1 MIRRALSSPAAAAAA
16 AASSESSQVLGEVE
30 DLAEEVLEQSQA
42 ELDEAQ
48 RKIKEAKKKAAE
60 AKKVVKVVQ
69 QAQKKKDQAKVDAL
83 KEQLKLD
90 REKRKRGGA
99 KDDDEEDD
107 EPVEKR
113 PREEEEDEGI
123 PFGEAFAQDYL
134 SETQL
139 AYLTDELKAVDK
151 DTYEIKM
158 NEKTKQICKIG
169 PKGRAMFSPLL
180 LTMLIAQ
187 GVVRMPEAK

>member
-1 MIRRALSSPAAAAAA
+1 
-16 AASSESSQVLGEVE
+16 
-30 DLAEEVLEQSQA
+30 VLEH
-42 ELDEAQ
+42 
-48 RKIKEAKKKAAE
+48 
-60 AKKVVKVVQ
+60 
-69 QAQKKKDQAKVDAL
+69 
-83 KEQLKLD
+83 
-90 REKRKRGGA
+90 
-99 KDDDEEDD
+99 DEEAAVGLARTLPLRLRQRHNGRVRAERPRRGARQCYGP

-113 PREEEEDEGI
+113 SREEEEEGMPFDES
-123 PFGEAFAQDYL
+123 FAHL

-139 AYLTDELKAVDK
+139 AYLTDDLKAVDK

-169 PKGRAMFSPLL
+169 PKGRTLFSPLL

>member
-1 MIRRALSSPAAAAAA
+1 MIRKALSSPAAAAAA
-16 AASSESSQVLGEVE
+16 AVSNESSQVLGEVE

-60 AKKVVKVVQ
+60 AKKVVKVVH

-113 PREEEEDEGI
+113 PREEEDEGM